1 MREDKGLLKFRM
13 VLSSV
18 GGNTANLVCVDSNS
32 GKLCVAD
39 ALLSCESEKWQKLVD
54 RDVPTGTVLQLDR
67 RRRFWNIARDAMQD
81 STKQRQD
88 HQEKSLSQR
97 IQDDPWKPGAVRI
110 SCLLLLTRPR
120 KQSQTLM
127 SNDSMHSSPYILVL
141 TCDWLLWHFELL
153 LNYIVGVYLVYMYG
167 TNFIYLALRLTAKAN
182 VGGMGWLNH
191 TLYAAGVMLLNYQ
204 LIHIQIFTDIPS
216 GYSSKSCIVVLIA
229 FLCILCGR
237 SDSVPIRP
245 GEQSVELHGSVVIVP
260 PSN

>member
-1 MREDKGLLKFRM
+1 
-13 VLSSV
+13 
-18 GGNTANLVCVDSNS
+18 
-32 GKLCVAD
+32 
-39 ALLSCESEKWQKLVD
+39 
-54 RDVPTGTVLQLDR
+54 
-67 RRRFWNIARDAMQD
+67 
-81 STKQRQD
+81 
-88 HQEKSLSQR
+88 
-97 IQDDPWKPGAVRI
+97 
-110 SCLLLLTRPR
+110 
-120 KQSQTLM
+120 
-127 SNDSMHSSPYILVL
+127 
-141 TCDWLLWHFELL
+141 
-153 LNYIVGVYLVYMYG
+153 MYG